1 MLTSRKRRNAMST
14 RLASI
19 LCAAALAS
27 ASAAGAV
34 TVVVDY
40 DGATAKDFVTT
51 PYYEHGVTTT
61 VDAGHYD
68 FYADATGGDGDLA
81 FNIDDQHNGLT
92 RVTITAQGLT
102 FDALS
107 LDVINP
113 ADTAT
118 GETYTISAIGGGG
131 GSMAAPAT
139 AGPLTFG
146 PQFQGITALVITQTS
161 AGTGSSAAFAFDDLT
176 IKSLPEPS
184 RVGSLCAA
192 GLAVFA
198 LGRRRT
204 R

>member
-1 MLTSRKRRNAMST
+1 MTT

-19 LCAAALAS
+19 LCAASLAC
-27 ASAAGAV
+27 AGAAGAV

-51 PYYEHGVTTT
+51 PYYEKGITTT

-68 FYADATGGDGDLA
+68 FYADATGQDGDLA
-81 FNIDDQHNGLT
+81 FNIDNQHNGLT
-92 RVTITAQGLT
+92 RVTITAQGLM
-102 FDALS
+102 FDAVS

-113 ADTAT
+113 ADSAT
-118 GETYTISAIGGGG
+118 GETYTISAIGGPG
-131 GSMAAPAT
+131 GSIAAPAT
-139 AGPLTFG
+139 AGPLTLG

-176 IKSLPEPS
+176 IQSLPEPS
-184 RVGSLCAA
+184 RVASLCVA
-192 GLAVFA
+192 GVAVFA
-198 LGRRRT
+198 LGRHRT

>member
-1 MLTSRKRRNAMST
+1 MTT
-14 RLASI
+14 RFTPLV
-19 LCAAALAS
+19 CAASLAF

-34 TVVVDY
+34 TVTVDY
-40 DGATAKDFVTT
+40 DGATAKDFVTA
-51 PYYEHGVTTT
+51 PYYEKGVTTT

-68 FYADATGGDGDLA
+68 FYADGTGQDGDLA

-92 RVTITAQGLT
+92 RVTITAQGFM

-113 ADTAT
+113 ADSAT

-131 GSMAAPAT
+131 GSIAAPAT
-139 AGPLTFG
+139 TGPLTFG

-176 IKSLPEPS
+176 IRSLPEPS
-184 RVGSLCAA
+184 AIGSLCAA

-198 LGRRRT
+198 LSRRRT

>member
-1 MLTSRKRRNAMST
+1 MST

-92 RVTITAQGLT
+92 RVTITAQGLM

>member
-1 MLTSRKRRNAMST
+1 MTTRFTSF
-14 RLASI
+14 
-19 LCAAALAS
+19 LCAASLAC

-40 DGATAKDFVTT
+40 DGATAKDFVTA
-51 PYYEHGVTTT
+51 PYYEKGVTTA

-68 FYADATGGDGDLA
+68 FYADGTGQDGDLA

-92 RVTITAQGLT
+92 RVTITAQGLL

-113 ADTAT
+113 ADSAT

-139 AGPLTFG
+139 TGPLTFG

-161 AGTGSSAAFAFDDLT
+161 AGTGSSAAFTFDDLT
-176 IKSLPEPS
+176 IRSLPEPS
-184 RVGSLCAA
+184 AIGSLCAA

-198 LGRRRT
+198 LSRRRT

>member
-1 MLTSRKRRNAMST
+1 MTTRFTSF
-14 RLASI
+14 
-19 LCAAALAS
+19 LCAASLAC

-40 DGATAKDFVTT
+40 DGATAKDFVTA
-51 PYYEHGVTTT
+51 PYYEKGVTTS
-61 VDAGHYD
+61 VDSGHYD
-68 FYADATGGDGDLA
+68 FYADGTGQDGDLA

-92 RVTITAQGLT
+92 RVTITAQGLL

-113 ADTAT
+113 ADSAT

-139 AGPLTFG
+139 TGPLTFG

-161 AGTGSSAAFAFDDLT
+161 AGTGSSAAFTFDDLT
-176 IKSLPEPS
+176 IRSLPEPS
-184 RVGSLCAA
+184 AIGSLCAA

-198 LGRRRT
+198 LSRRRT

>member
-1 MLTSRKRRNAMST
+1 MTT
-14 RLASI
+14 RLAAI
-19 LCAAALAS
+19 LCAAALALP
-27 ASAAGAV
+27 SAAGAV

-51 PYYEHGVTTT
+51 PYFEKGVTTT

-68 FYADATGGDGDLA
+68 FYSDATGEDGDLA
-81 FNIDDQHNGLT
+81 FNIDNEQSGLT
-92 RVTITAQGLT
+92 RVTITAHGLM

-113 ADTAT
+113 ADAAK

-131 GSMAAPAT
+131 GSIPAPAT

-146 PQFQGITALVITQTS
+146 AQFQGITALVITQTS

-176 IKSLPEPS
+176 IQSLPEPS
-184 RVGSLCAA
+184 AIGSLSAT

-198 LGRRRT
+198 LSRRRT

>member
-1 MLTSRKRRNAMST
+1 MAT
-14 RLASI
+14 RFAPI
-19 LCAAALAS
+19 LCAAALAGS
-27 ASAAGAV
+27 SAAGAV

-51 PYYEHGVTTT
+51 PYLEKGVTTT
-61 VDAGHYD
+61 VDTGHYD

-92 RVTITAQGLT
+92 RVTITVHGLM
-102 FDALS
+102 FDAMS

-113 ADTAT
+113 ADPAT
-118 GETYTISAIGGGG
+118 GESYTISAIGGGA

-184 RVGSLCAA
+184 AIGSLCAA
-192 GLAVFA
+192 GLAVFG
-198 LGRRRT
+198 LSRRRT